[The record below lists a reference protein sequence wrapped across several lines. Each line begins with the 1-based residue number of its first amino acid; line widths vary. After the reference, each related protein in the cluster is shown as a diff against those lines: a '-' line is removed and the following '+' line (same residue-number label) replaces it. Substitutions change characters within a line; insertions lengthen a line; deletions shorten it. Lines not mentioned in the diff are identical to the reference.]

1 VVSSFLS
8 IELCSISAAPN
19 ITNRITK
26 FDEPLRGY
34 RSNLNES
41 TDWDNFLAAGRRRAI
56 VDSVNQ
62 STGGS
67 MEAFYKMFALT
78 FLAERAAYANLSSYE
93 NHWKKLNSRE
103 IKQGEDNVYDTLL
116 DHWDKEY
123 TAHMKAK
130 DALVEAWDQL
140 TAEQEAIAQ

>member
-1 VVSSFLS
+1 
-8 IELCSISAAPN
+8 
-19 ITNRITK
+19 
-26 FDEPLRGY
+26 
-34 RSNLNES
+34 
-41 TDWDNFLAAGRRRAI
+41 
-56 VDSVNQ
+56 
-62 STGGS
+62 

-93 NHWKKLNSRE
+93 NHWKKLNRRE